1 MKYFEIPNHL
11 LIYLRS
17 NFGILIVVIAIN
29 LLLSGCAHKSGA
41 ESGVEKLTS
50 KSGSDNTHREG
61 FELAKKFCVN
71 CHAWVSPDKL
81 PKEYWKTVLLR
92 MSAFLGFKANGDPF
106 YGNTPL
112 AIHRLDSAGIFP
124 PAPVISNEAWQKLV
138 LYYLENAPDTL
149 DQGYRL
155 PIKLDQKQFG
165 IYHLP
170 IKAELHGPTFI
181 KILPDQKIAAG
192 YYFTNDSNVL
202 KISDISGN
210 EIYKTPLPSALAAV
224 ASGRD
229 GTYLACMG
237 PFVADDTPAG
247 SILKVQGDLSSGLRE
262 PILTLLSNLE
272 RPVHIKLV
280 DINQDGREDIISAE
294 FGKFLGG
301 LYVYIQDTL
310 GAYQKKIIYNKPGV
324 LSTIIRDVNND
335 QLPDI
340 YALVSQ
346 DDEGIYL
353 FINKGQGIFESRKIL
368 DFPPY
373 FGSVHFELIDFDRD
387 GLEDIIYSNGDS
399 GDFGSPAKPFHG
411 IRYFRNSGNF
421 QFEEKWFYPQQGTY
435 KTCVVDF
442 DQDGD
447 YDLASIGFFAS
458 KAGFAREGF
467 LYLEN
472 IGGNQFET
480 FSFSGAAE
488 NSYLVMDSG
497 DLDGDGD
504 VDLVLGAS
512 TSHLRVPDMVNQLM
526 RWQFNAG
533 SAVTILENTTR

>member
-1 MKYFEIPNHL
+1 L
-11 LIYLRS
+11 LINLRS
-17 NFGILIVVIAIN
+17 DFGILIVVLAIH
-29 LLLSGCAHKSGA
+29 LLLPGCG
-41 ESGVEKLTS
+41 S
-50 KSGSDNTHREG
+50 KSGGEFEVEKMTSESGTDNMHLEG
-61 FELAKKFCVN
+61 FELAKKFCVS

-92 MSAFLGFKANGDPF
+92 MSAFLGFKAIGDPF
-106 YGNTPL
+106 YGDTPL
-112 AIHRLDSAGIFP
+112 AIHRLDSVGIFP
-124 PAPVISNEAWQKLV
+124 PEPVISNEAWQKLV
-138 LYYLENAPDTL
+138 LYYLENAPETL
-149 DQGYRL
+149 DQGHR
-155 PIKLDQKQFG
+155 PTINLDQKQFG

-181 KILPDQKIAAG
+181 KILADQKIAAG
-192 YYFTNDSNVL
+192 YYFPNDSNVL
-202 KISDISGN
+202 KIIDLSGN
-210 EIYKTPLPSALAAV
+210 ELYKNPLPSALAAV

-237 PFVADDTPAG
+237 PFVADDTPTG
-247 SILKVQGDLSSGLRE
+247 SILKVDGDLSSGFNS
-262 PILTLLSNLE
+262 PISTLLSNLE
-272 RPVHIKLV
+272 RPVHINLA
-280 DINQDGREDIISAE
+280 DINQDDREDIISAE

-301 LYVYIQDTL
+301 LYVYIQDSL
-310 GAYQKKIIYNKPGV
+310 GAYQKKTLYNRPGV
-324 LSTIIRDVNND
+324 LSTVLRDVNND

-346 DDEGIYL
+346 DDEGVYL
-353 FINKGQGIFESRKIL
+353 FINKGQSIFETRKIL

-373 FGSVHFELIDFDRD
+373 FGSVHFEMIDFDRD

-411 IRYFRNSGNF
+411 IRYFRKSGNF

-458 KAGFAREGF
+458 KAGFAGEGF

-480 FSFSGAAE
+480 YSFTGAAE
-488 NSYLVMDSG
+488 SSYLVMDSG

-504 VDLVLGAS
+504 IDLVLGAS
-512 TSHLRVPDMVNQLM
+512 TSHLSVPEMVNQLM